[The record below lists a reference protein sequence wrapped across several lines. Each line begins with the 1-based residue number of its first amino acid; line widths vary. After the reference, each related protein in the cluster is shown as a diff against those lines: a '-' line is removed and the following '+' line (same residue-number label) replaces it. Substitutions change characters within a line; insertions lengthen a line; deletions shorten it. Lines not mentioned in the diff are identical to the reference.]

1 MEGKL
6 SDYVSQV
13 IQNQNLRQFKHIN
26 ISGKILA
33 LRGSIKW
40 KMDLPRTALGLA
52 ANF

>member
-13 IQNQNLRQFKHIN
+13 IQNENLLRQLKHIN
-26 ISGKILA
+26 ISG
-33 LRGSIKW
+33 RDSIKW
-40 KMDLPRTALGLA
+40 KMDLLRTTLGLT